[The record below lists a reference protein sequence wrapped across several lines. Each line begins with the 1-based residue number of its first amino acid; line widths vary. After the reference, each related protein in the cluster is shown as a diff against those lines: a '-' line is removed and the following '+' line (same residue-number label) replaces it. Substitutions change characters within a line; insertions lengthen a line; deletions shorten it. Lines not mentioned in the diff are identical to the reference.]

1 MAKLTRKGHNPKVDL
16 FGIDI
21 GSSKPAGMFEGLPC
35 LTAARGYSGGHYLS
49 NQGRKTTI
57 AEMLRAQGFNPETVD
72 TTLMSKAR
80 LGEAV
85 GNAMTLTVIEA
96 ILGNLLPSMGW

>member
-21 GSSKPAGMFEGLPC
+21 GSSNPAGMFERLPC

-72 TTLMSKAR
+72 TRLMSKAR

-85 GNAMTLTVIEA
+85 GNAMTQTVIEA